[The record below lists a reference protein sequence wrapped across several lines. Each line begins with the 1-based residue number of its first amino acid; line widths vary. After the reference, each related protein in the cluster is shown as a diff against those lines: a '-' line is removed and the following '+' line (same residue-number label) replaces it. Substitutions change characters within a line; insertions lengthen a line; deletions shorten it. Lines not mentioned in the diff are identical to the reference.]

1 MWLYVISLSCFVT
14 LIVSFIGARSEMKS
28 SKSIRDYDKEEPT
41 LGLKLVATIIS
52 LIVGGFV
59 SWLFYWL
66 LS

>member
-28 SKSIRDYDKEEPT
+28 SKSNDKEELTPRQ
-41 LGLKLVATIIS
+41 KLIGAIIA
-52 LIVGGFV
+52 LIGGGIIT
-59 SWLFYWL
+59 WL

>member
-1 MWLYVISLSCFVT
+1 
-14 LIVSFIGARSEMKS
+14 MKS
-28 SKSIRDYDKEEPT
+28 SKSSRDYDKEEPT

>member
-14 LIVSFIGARSEMKS
+14 LIVSFIGARSEIKS
-28 SKSIRDYDKEEPT
+28 SKSSRDYDKEEPT

>member
-1 MWLYVISLSCFVT
+1 MT

-28 SKSIRDYDKEEPT
+28 SKSSRDYDKEEPT

>member
-28 SKSIRDYDKEEPT
+28 SKSCRDYDKEELTPRQ
-41 LGLKLVATIIS
+41 KLIGAIIA
-52 LIVGGFV
+52 LIGGAIV
-59 SWLFYWL
+59 TWL